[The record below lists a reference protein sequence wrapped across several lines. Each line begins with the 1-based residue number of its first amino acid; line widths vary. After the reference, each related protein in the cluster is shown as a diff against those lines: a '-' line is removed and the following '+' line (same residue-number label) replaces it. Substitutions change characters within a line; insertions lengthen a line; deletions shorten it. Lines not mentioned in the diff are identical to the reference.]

1 MSRPRRWYTP
11 WRAPQTTDN
20 TAADHRDA
28 PGEQDAPQ
36 DEVTATLSADQ
47 PIVSAEQDR
56 LERDH
61 FARALVEDI
70 RRAPRQNG
78 FVIALT
84 GVWGEGKTSVI
95 NLIEAELTSR
105 GEAVV
110 VHFNPWLFSGTEE
123 LVAHFFDE
131 LIGQLRETKTEKLS
145 HVASALETY
154 GRVVTPLKNLPWIG
168 EILRST
174 GAVATEAS
182 QALKGQSDSARLR
195 ARELR
200 QRLAELDMQILI
212 VVDDIDRLRPAEV
225 IDVMRLVRLVGD
237 FPNLVYMLAFDRP
250 RVEEALGDGDP
261 QRGRAYVEKI
271 VQVIHALPP
280 VREQALS
287 DLLAADLDEAI
298 GDLGQYHF
306 DREHFQNVFYGG
318 VRDFIG
324 TVRDVRRLLNVL
336 PATFALIGDEV
347 ELTDVIALEALRV
360 LAPDNFAAIAQH
372 RDAFTTP
379 SDVGRVGATIN
390 DAHKEQVQAALD
402 AAGTKRATAERI
414 VRELFPAASRH
425 LGGSNYGSEW
435 LHTWRRQRR
444 VANPEVFD
452 IYLRRRVAPGDVPA
466 RAIEE
471 VFAAFEDPE
480 RLDALLSAFDPDQ
493 LEQTLIRLNAYERD
507 FPGTH
512 PELTIAT
519 FMRHGEQLAR
529 RHRHMGDLGGPHM
542 NLSRLVYRLLRNL
555 SPDQVAAT
563 VEATSFPNFSSRFEV
578 VRQVGHREGSGHR
591 LVDPEKAKSYEEQLA
606 SDLLVAS
613 AADMA
618 WELDLGV
625 LLGMIQALRSEDAP
639 AAIAKWSDD
648 DRFFVRLVGT
658 HLRTSLSNTL
668 GQVAVRRH
676 TQLDWPALVAQVGL
690 EKAIER
696 IGEIDPAQVDTNF
709 DEDTRD
715 AWNQAVRYAADPTAG
730 ERDATRWSNPSAGD
744 G

>member
-1 MSRPRRWYTP
+1 MSRPRRWYAP
-11 WRAPQTTDN
+11 WRPSRTTDN
-20 TAADHRDA
+20 TAADDRDA
-28 PGEQDAPQ
+28 HGDEDAPR

-95 NLIEAELTSR
+95 NLIEAELTER

-110 VHFNPWLFSGTEE
+110 IHFNPWLFSGTEE
-123 LVAHFFDE
+123 LVEHFFDE
-131 LIGQLRETKTEKLS
+131 LIGQLRETKIEKLS

-174 GAVATEAS
+174 GAIATEAS
-182 QALKGQSDSARLR
+182 QALKGQSGSARLR

-200 QRLAELDMQILI
+200 QRLAELDIPILI

-261 QRGRAYVEKI
+261 ERGRAYLEKI

-287 DLLAADLDEAI
+287 DLLAADLGEAI
-298 GDLGQYHF
+298 GDLSRYHF

-318 VRDFIG
+318 VRDFIA
-324 TVRDVRRLLNVL
+324 TVRDVRRLINVL

-360 LAPDNFAAIAQH
+360 LAPDSFAAIAQH
-372 RDAFTTP
+372 PDAFTTP
-379 SDVGRVGATIN
+379 SDVGRRGTTTN

-402 AAGTKRATAERI
+402 AAGTKRATVERI
-414 VRELFPAASRH
+414 VRELFPGASRH

-435 LHTWRRQRR
+435 LDTWRRQRR

-466 RAIEE
+466 RTVEQ
-471 VFAAFEDPE
+471 VFDAFEDPE
-480 RLDALLSAFDPDQ
+480 RLDALLSALDPDQ

-512 PELTIAT
+512 PELTIAAL
-519 FMRHGEQLAR
+519 MRHGEQLAR

-555 SPDQVAAT
+555 NPDQVAAT
-563 VEATSFPNFSSRFEV
+563 VEATRFPNFSSRFEV

-591 LVDPEKAKSYEEQLA
+591 LVDPEKAKSYEAQLA
-606 SDLLVAS
+606 DDLLAVS

-618 WELDLGV
+618 EELDLGV
-625 LLGMIQALRSEDAP
+625 LLGMIQALRPDDTP

-648 DRFFVRLVGT
+648 DRFFFRLVGT

-690 EKAIER
+690 EKVIER
-696 IGEIDPAQVDTNF
+696 ISEIDPAQIDADF
-709 DEDTRD
+709 DDDTRD
-715 AWNQAVRYAADPTAG
+715 AWNQAVRYAADPAAG
-730 ERDATRWSNPSAGD
+730 ERDAARWSNPGAGD
-744 G
+744 D